1 MELPRA
7 AFIIGGV
14 ALVATAGCSSSTKED
29 ISQLV
34 ARNAV
39 AVGMK
44 KEFSDRAHS
53 LSGLPTCRTAPVKGS
68 TTKVNVICTAKTDKG
83 ETATLVGKTNGANEV
98 RGTFTGSVN
107 GVPVFTNDTCIG
119 C

>member
-1 MELPRA
+1 MKLSRSAFALGA
-7 AFIIGGV
+7 A
-14 ALVATAGCSSSTKED
+14 ALIAAAGCSSDTKKE
-29 ISQLV
+29 ISQTV

-44 KEFSDRAHS
+44 KEFSDRHHP
-53 LSGLPTCRTAPVKGS
+53 LKGIPTCRTSSVKGS
-68 TTKVNVICTAKTDKG
+68 TTKVNIICTATTDKG
-83 ETATLVGKTNGANEV
+83 EKATLVGKTSGANEV

-107 GVPVFTNDTCIG
+107 GAPLFTNDTCIG